1 MTVEAFRMQNFMGF
15 EDSGWIELRPI
26 TLLFGRNSV
35 GKSAILRALLLLR
48 QSLNSPPD
56 KGPFLFIKDNEF
68 DFGDFRDLVRGHRT
82 ERSVSFWFQ
91 CRLEDQ
97 KNDRWRAKYALQEL
111 GAYGEVMRV
120 RLTYRQPPQKKV
132 QKLCA
137 IDLYDQS
144 GSLILQA
151 TAPAL
156 SGAERGAW
164 VFSSEFFDPYA
175 EINRDLWSSLEFFT
189 SSGFLP
195 WIRAIDGSLAISD
208 PDDPNAASAFDEI
221 FHQLLHLL
229 GGFRASVSTTLGSLE
244 YLGPLR
250 EEPQRFYYVSGQASG
265 LAQRGRHFVRS
276 LLNADPALISN
287 VDNWLNDSGFGVRL
301 ELKPLDGKQTL
312 YELRLAE
319 TGRFGDKRFSAGIR
333 EVGFGL
339 SQALPVIVQTMLA
352 PEGSTILI
360 EQPELHLHPGAQA
373 ELGDLFMRATAGRGI
388 RLLVETHSEH
398 LILRLQ
404 RRIRMG
410 ALVPD
415 VINVSF
421 VTKNA
426 GLSTCHHLRLDR
438 EGDFI
443 DEWPEGFFN
452 ERFSEIFE
460 TGDRNPPG
468 LNRSRM

>member
-1 MTVEAFRMQNFMGF
+1 MTIEAFRMQNFMGF

-48 QSLNSPPD
+48 QSLNSPSD
-56 KGPFLFIKDNEF
+56 KGPFLFVKDNEF

-82 ERSVSFWFQ
+82 ERPISFWFQ

-97 KNDRWRAKYALQEL
+97 KDDRWHAKHALQEL
-111 GAYGEVMRV
+111 GADGEVIRA

-132 QKLCA
+132 QVLCA

-156 SGAERGAW
+156 SGAERRSW
-164 VFSSEFFDPYA
+164 VFSSEFFDPYD
-175 EINRDLWSSLEFFT
+175 ERNYDLWSSLELFT

-195 WIRAIDGSLAISD
+195 WIRTVEGSLAISD
-208 PDDPNAASAFDEI
+208 PDDPNAVSAFGET
-221 FHQLLHLL
+221 FHQLFHLL
-229 GGFRASVSTTLGSLE
+229 HGFRSSIGSTLESLE

-250 EEPQRFYYVSGQASG
+250 EEPQRFYYVSGQAHG
-265 LAQRGRHFVRS
+265 LAQRGKHFVRS
-276 LLNADPALISN
+276 LLNTDPTLIGN
-287 VDNWLNDSGFGVRL
+287 VDDWLSDSGFGVRL
-301 ELKPLDGKQTL
+301 ELKPLDSKKTL

-373 ELGDLFMRATAGRGI
+373 ELGDLFMQATAGRGI

-404 RRIRMG
+404 RRIRMRS
-410 ALVPD
+410 LVPD

-426 GLSTCHHLRLDR
+426 GLSTCHHLRMDR

-452 ERFSEIFE
+452 ERYSEIFG
-460 TGDRNPPG
+460 GDDSKLRA
-468 LNRSRM
+468 LNKTRK